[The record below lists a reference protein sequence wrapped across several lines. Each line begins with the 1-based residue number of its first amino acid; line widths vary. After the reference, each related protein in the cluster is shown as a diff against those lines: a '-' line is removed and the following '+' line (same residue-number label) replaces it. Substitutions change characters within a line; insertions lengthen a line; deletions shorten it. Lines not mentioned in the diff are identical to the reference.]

1 MSVPRSG
8 PLSTADRLK
17 KLRAM
22 SGGEL
27 WTRVRYDAYCRLERA
42 RHARGA
48 LSSPDRLRA
57 ALVPTLARSSDWKS
71 ALLDARRNRTTRFFK
86 GAEQLEATRA
96 RLLERFPGECGRARL
111 EAGRVL
117 RGEFSFFGG
126 TYHYPAGVDWH
137 ADPVTGAAWPR
148 VYHRDVPVHGG
159 DVGCGDVKH
168 VWELGRHQFV
178 IDLAKVWAIDRDVAA
193 AAAARALV
201 SDWRRENPVGTGVGW
216 SCSLEPAFRAMSWLW
231 GYFLTLDDPSL
242 NDDSH
247 AAWLEGFHDHGWFIY
262 RHLEYYTS
270 PYNHLMGEACTLYA
284 LGLLFPEFAEAPKW
298 RAHARELLETRL
310 RHQFHRDGGSVEQST
325 FYHHATTGFYLLA
338 ALLGRA
344 NGDEFST
351 DVWRAIERGIEFS
364 MLMQQPDGSTPRIGG
379 ADDGKPI
386 RLEHLPLWDFRPY
399 QAIGAVLFDRPDFKA
414 SAGRFFEDAL
424 WLLGTDGADRFAAL
438 AAVSPRPSHAFEKS
452 GYVVMRNLWSTDAD
466 YVCFDCG
473 EQAAGLRR
481 DAIPSAA
488 HGHADCLSIVLWRRG
503 LPVLVD
509 AGFLCYNGPKP
520 WQDHFRETAAHNT
533 VRIDGRDQA
542 VHINKMA
549 WSHTYT
555 ATLEGFDVSAVEP
568 WAIGSHDGYRALERG
583 PVVHRRAV
591 WMRRRGY
598 VVICDLL
605 EGTGM
610 HDIEVIFQFAP
621 GAVRITPGCATFD
634 DRARLH
640 WFGSVPMEPRLYQ
653 GGPSPEDGWIAPS
666 LGVKTPAPRLVLAA
680 SMTLPATIVSIVT
693 DAASDGI
700 QVSRGP
706 DESGAPVRIGGGD
719 WEDWLAVRG
728 HDPGGSHALE
738 TDGVIG
744 AWSREGE
751 AFVADGT
758 VGGTFQRP

>member
-1 MSVPRSG
+1 MSVSRSG
-8 PLSTADRLK
+8 PLSSADRLK

-22 SGGEL
+22 SAGEL

-48 LSSPDRLRA
+48 LSSPDRLRT
-57 ALVPTLARSSDWKS
+57 ALVPILARASNWKS
-71 ALLDARRNRTTRFFK
+71 ALLDARRSRTARFFK

-96 RLLERFPGECGRARL
+96 LLLERFPGECGRARL

-117 RGEFSFFGG
+117 RREFSFFGG
-126 TYHYPAGVDWH
+126 TYHFPDGVDWH

-159 DVGCGDVKH
+159 DVGFGDVKH

-178 IDLAKVWAIDRDVAA
+178 IDLAKGWAIDRDAA
-193 AAAARALV
+193 AAAAVRALAA
-201 SDWRRENPVGTGVGW
+201 DWRRANPVGTGVSW
-216 SCSLEPAFRAMSWLW
+216 SCALEPAFRAMSWLW
-231 GYFLTLDDPSL
+231 GYFLTIDDPALDDE
-242 NDDSH
+242 SH
-247 AAWLEGFHDHGWFIY
+247 IAWLEGFHDHGWFLY

-284 LGLLFPEFAEAPKW
+284 LGLLFPEFAAAPKW
-298 RAHARELLETRL
+298 RTHAREMLETRL
-310 RHQFHRDGGSVEQST
+310 PHQFHPDGGSVEQST

-338 ALLGRA
+338 ALLGRE
-344 NGDEFST
+344 NGDEFSI

-386 RLEHLPLWDFRPY
+386 RLEHLALWDFRPY
-399 QAIGAVLFDRPDFKA
+399 QAISAVLFDRADFKA

-424 WLLGTDGADRFAAL
+424 WLLGTDGARRFDEL
-438 AAVSPRPSHAFEKS
+438 AAVSSRPSHAFEAS
-452 GYVVMRNLWSTDAD
+452 GYVVMRSRWSADAD

-488 HGHADCLSIVLWRRG
+488 HGHADCLSLVLWRRG

-509 AGFLCYNGPKP
+509 AGFHCYNGPKP

-549 WSHTYT
+549 WSHTYA
-555 ATLEGFDVSAVEP
+555 ATLEGVDLDGAEP
-568 WAIGSHDGYRALERG
+568 WAVGSHDGYRALERG
-583 PVVHRRAV
+583 PVIHRRAV

-605 EGTGM
+605 EGAGT
-610 HDIEVIFQFAP
+610 HDVEVIFQFAP
-621 GAVRITPGCATFD
+621 GPVRLTPGCATFD
-634 DRARLH
+634 GRASLRWFGPVPMQPRLH
-640 WFGSVPMEPRLYQ
+640 Q
-653 GGPSPEDGWIAPS
+653 GGPAPEEGWIAPS
-666 LGVKTPAPRLVLAA
+666 LGVKTPAARVVLAA
-680 SMTLPATIVSIVT
+680 SMTLPATIVTIIT
-693 DAASDGI
+693 DAAPDDVD
-700 QVSRGP
+700 VSR
-706 DESGAPVRIGGGD
+706 ESGGPVRIGGAD
-719 WEDWLAVRG
+719 WEDWLTVRG
-728 HDPGGSHALE
+728 LDPGGSHALE
-738 TDGVIG
+738 TDGLIG
-744 AWSREGE
+744 AWRREGE
-751 AFVADGT
+751 ASVADGT